1 MLTPRRDNARLNTG
15 EVGITR
21 GYVSPH
27 STQTDAIGNLLAKL
41 DKVKRTGNGTYMACC
56 PSHADKSPS
65 LTIRETDDG
74 TVLIHCFAGC
84 SVHEVLHAVGMELSD
99 LFPKTDTHHSK
110 PQRRPF
116 PAADVLRAL
125 AFEALVVASC
135 GVSMSAGTFT
145 QGDRER
151 LILSVQRIQAGLTAA
166 GVAYV

>member
-1 MLTPRRDNARLNTG
+1 MTTKEKAAWAGTRTASNTPYQSN
-15 EVGITR
+15 
-21 GYVSPH
+21 H
-27 STQTDAIGNLLAKL
+27 STQPGGIDNLLSRL

-74 TVLIHCFAGC
+74 TVLLHCFSGC
-84 SVHEVLHAVGMELSD
+84 SVHEVLHAVGMEISD
-99 LFPKTDTHHSK
+99 LFPPRQHHSK

-125 AFEALVVASC
+125 TFEALVVASC
-135 GVSMSAGTFT
+135 GVSMLAGQFT

-166 GVAYV
+166 GVAHG